1 MILEVGPIK
10 GPKWGVNIEVAVERN
25 GKVGVIKV
33 SSHIMEVSSH
43 VMEASSHVMEVS
55 SHITEFFQDG
65 GVCVEAVCVQRN
77 VH

>member
-1 MILEVGPIK
+1 MILEVGPVK

-25 GKVGVIKV
+25 GKVGVTKA
-33 SSHIMEVSSH
+33 SSHI
-43 VMEASSHVMEVS
+43 MEVS